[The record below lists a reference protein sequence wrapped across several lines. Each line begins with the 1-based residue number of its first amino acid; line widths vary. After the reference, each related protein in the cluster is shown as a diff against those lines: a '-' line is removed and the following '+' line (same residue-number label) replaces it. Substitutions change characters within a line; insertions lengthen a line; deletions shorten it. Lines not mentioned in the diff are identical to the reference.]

1 MTKTH
6 KVVTIQN
13 RKIGENMEKSVKLS
27 PSEIETI
34 LDLISDEINRYSRS
48 GMLECMLIV
57 RLEER
62 LQMLD
67 ELYEKLRN

>member
-1 MTKTH
+1 MK
-6 KVVTIQN
+6 
-13 RKIGENMEKSVKLS
+13 GEKSVKLS

-48 GMLECMLIV
+48 GMLEGSLIV